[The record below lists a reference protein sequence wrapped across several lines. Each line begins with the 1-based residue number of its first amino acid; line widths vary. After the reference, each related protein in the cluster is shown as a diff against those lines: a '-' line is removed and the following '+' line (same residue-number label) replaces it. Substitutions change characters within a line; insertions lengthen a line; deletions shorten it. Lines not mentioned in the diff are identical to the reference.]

1 MAEVADGIVALTAE
15 SERVATA
22 MDIFGARSGPQLLP
36 LLKQGSAGIDE
47 LRQRAKELGLTMSS
61 EAAAA
66 SAAFQDSLTDLSE
79 SAKMAKFNLG
89 QVFLPVLTDV
99 TEQVGALTG
108 HFNNLTDT
116 QKSIVGWG
124 VATSGALAT
133 VGGSALLLIGY
144 LPRLKAGFDLLAGS
158 AGVLMFTKLAAV
170 LGAVGSA
177 AWAGKRIWDAHN
189 ESVDMAAI
197 KMNSVTEVNRAA
209 YESLQTINT
218 ELERMVREGWDPAT
232 VIMGDMNLSLLDLRE
247 NLGMMVDPWTN
258 VNDLIEVLNKRL
270 YIANKETKAGAEGM
284 EEIAEGTGLFGEAIK
299 TILSPLSI
307 LSGHLQGIR
316 SGVGNM
322 TALLNEVKALGFLP
336 AVPKMIDTSAEARA
350 RAAQSGIPQNWL
362 AEVVTAEAAGTLIG
376 LEAIEQKEKEITEYL
391 KTHKKLAE
399 EINEADKAARSE
411 PWAID
416 PLEKIRAKNKEWLD
430 KYESDTKTTLGNTID
445 YWKNFTKTVE
455 DEFRGLF
462 DVLLDPSIKNKWDG
476 FFDGLTRS
484 ARNYISDILTAQL
497 FGRAVSAGG
506 PSSVAGAM
514 RGGGPAG
521 GGTGF
526 GLPTGGYTP
535 VGPEGPNPPPGG
547 GGASPVVAFL
557 SALPFLGQAKKA
569 FFGETPKTLSGNAV
583 IDAKINAALQ
593 RAAHEQGGM
602 LYPGQGQQIADQ
614 IMSSEAAYEQ
624 LWLENQPQLRQA
636 GAAADSADRAD
647 PYGREVV
654 NPNLAPAAPSVN
666 VGRIEVVLPDLQRTT
681 PAEIETMI
689 NTQLLPA
696 IQSAVQ
702 RGHLN
707 RIILTT

>member
-1 MAEVADGIVALTAE
+1 
-15 SERVATA
+15 
-22 MDIFGARSGPQLLP
+22 
-36 LLKQGSAGIDE
+36 
-47 LRQRAKELGLTMSS
+47 
-61 EAAAA
+61 
-66 SAAFQDSLTDLSE
+66 
-79 SAKMAKFNLG
+79 MAKFNLG

-197 KMNSVTEVNRAA
+197 KMNAVTEVNRAA

-270 YIANKETKAGAEGM
+270 NIANKETKAGADSVN
-284 EEIAEGTGLFGEAIK
+284 EITEGTGIWGEAISGL
-299 TILSPLSI
+299 LSPLDK
-307 LSGHLQGIR
+307 LSTKLQSLRTGI
-316 SGVGNM
+316 GNL
-322 TALLNEVKALGFLP
+322 TALTNEIKALGFLP

-350 RAAQSGIPQNWL
+350 RAGRPDIPQNWL
-362 AEVVTAEAAGTLIG
+362 AEVATAEAQGTLIG
-376 LEAIEQKEKEITEYL
+376 LDAIEQKEKEITEYL

-430 KYESDTKTTLGNTID
+430 EYENDTKTALDKTESDWRIYTSEVEEATADMFVNMMDPRVKDTWWRFWDDLGDIAIGKLAEIASEAVWGQLGKHLAKRAGLSLPAGTGPVGLPGGSDFVGPLPVTGSSASAMGLWGAGAEGAAGGAGIAASAGWAGPIAVLGYGLIKQNQEKKQREREWRANLAEVYERYDLGADEID
-445 YWKNFTKTVE
+445 YLMDTEARRSEAGEGK
-455 DEFRGLF
+455 RG
-462 DVLLDPSIKNKWDG
+462 G
-476 FFDGLTRS
+476 FGGRITRS
-484 ARNYISDILTAQL
+484 PI
-497 FGRAVSAGG
+497 G
-506 PSSVAGAM
+506 
-514 RGGGPAG
+514 
-521 GGTGF
+521 
-526 GLPTGGYTP
+526 
-535 VGPEGPNPPPGG
+535 
-547 GGASPVVAFL
+547 
-557 SALPFLGQAKKA
+557 
-569 FFGETPKTLSGNAV
+569 
-583 IDAKINAALQ
+583 
-593 RAAHEQGGM
+593 
-602 LYPGQGQQIADQ
+602 
-614 IMSSEAAYEQ
+614 
-624 LWLENQPQLRQA
+624 
-636 GAAADSADRAD
+636 DSD
-647 PYGREVV
+647 PYGREVI
-654 NPNLAPAAPSVN
+654 NPNLAPAAPYVS
-666 VGRIEVVLPDLQRTT
+666 VGRIVVVLPDLHRTT

-702 RGHLN
+702 RGYLN